1 MLTLTSIQLNLAHP
15 EVQRDLAD
23 CHNMHRR
30 TMRLFQHVNNTRD
43 INEVLYVI
51 DRIGTQWQLEIQALA
66 YADVTSL
73 PAGYALPPIRQ
84 RDDLDT
90 QVAQLQTG
98 GVYRFRLTANVT
110 KKSIHIAKRV
120 SLTDR
125 AEQIDWLVRKAE
137 TAGFTV
143 NPADLSITPEPMIMG
158 THPNGTLRYDA
169 VRFAGTLTVTDAV
182 LVGQTMVSGIGAA
195 KSYGCGLLRIGAAV
209 QLPT

>member
-43 INEVLYVI
+43 TNEVLYVI

-84 RDDLDT
+84 RDDLDA
-90 QVAQLQTG
+90 QIEQLQPG

-110 KKSIHIAKRV
+110 KKSIHIARRV
-120 SLTDR
+120 SLTER
-125 AEQIDWLVRKAE
+125 ADQIEWLVRKAE

-143 NPADLSITPEPMIMG
+143 HQSDLSITPEPMIMG
-158 THPNGTLRYDA
+158 IHPKGTLRYDV
-169 VRFAGTLTVTDAV
+169 VRFAGTLTVTDSA
-182 LVGQTMVSGIGAA
+182 LLRQTVVSGIGAA
-195 KSYGCGLLRIGAAV
+195 KAYGCGMLRIGAAV

>member
-43 INEVLYVI
+43 TNEVLYVI

-84 RDDLDT
+84 RDDLDA
-90 QVAQLQTG
+90 QIEQLQPG

-110 KKSIHIAKRV
+110 KKSIHIARRV
-120 SLTDR
+120 SLTER
-125 AEQIDWLVRKAE
+125 ADQIEWLVRKAE

-143 NPADLSITPEPMIMG
+143 HQSDLSITPEPMIMG
-158 THPNGTLRYDA
+158 IHPKGTLRYDA
-169 VRFAGTLTVTDAV
+169 VRFAGTLTVTDSA
-182 LVGQTMVSGIGAA
+182 LLRQTVVSGIGAA
-195 KSYGCGLLRIGAAV
+195 KAYGCGMLRIGAAV
-209 QLPT
+209 Q

>member
-15 EVQRDLAD
+15 EVQRDLVD

-30 TMRLFQHVNNTRD
+30 SMRLFQHVNNTRD

-84 RDDLDT
+84 RDDLDA
-90 QVAQLQTG
+90 QVAQIQTG

-110 KKSIHIAKRV
+110 KKSIHIARRV
-120 SLTDR
+120 SLT
-125 AEQIDWLVRKAE
+125 EQADQIEWLVRKAE

-143 NPADLSITPEPMIMG
+143 NLADLSITPEPMIMG

-182 LVGQTMVSGIGAA
+182 LVGQTMISGIGAA

>member
-43 INEVLYVI
+43 TNEVLYVI

-84 RDDLDT
+84 RDDLDA
-90 QVAQLQTG
+90 QIEQLQPG

-110 KKSIHIAKRV
+110 KKSIHIARRV
-120 SLTDR
+120 SLTER
-125 AEQIDWLVRKAE
+125 ADQIEWLVRKAE

-143 NPADLSITPEPMIMG
+143 HQSDLSITPEPMIMG

-195 KSYGCGLLRIGAAV
+195 KSYGCGLLRIGVAV
-209 QLPT
+209 QMPT

>member
-43 INEVLYVI
+43 TNEILYVI
-51 DRIGTQWQLEIQALA
+51 DRIGTKWQLEIQALA

-84 RDDLDT
+84 RDDLDA
-90 QVAQLQTG
+90 QMEQLQSG
-98 GVYRFRLTANVT
+98 EVYRFRLTANVT
-110 KKSIHIAKRV
+110 KKSIHIARRV
-120 SLTDR
+120 SLTER
-125 AEQIDWLVRKAE
+125 ADQIDWLIRKAE

-143 NPADLSITPEPMIMG
+143 NQTDLSITPEPMIMG

-169 VRFAGTLTVTDAV
+169 VRFAGTLTVNDAEKIRQAV
-182 LVGQTMVSGIGAA
+182 VSGIGAA
-195 KSYGCGLLRIGAAV
+195 KAYGCGLLRIGTAV
-209 QLPT
+209 Q

>member
-84 RDDLDT
+84 RDDLDA
-90 QVAQLQTG
+90 QVAQIQTG

-110 KKSIHIAKRV
+110 KKSIHIARRV
-120 SLTDR
+120 SLT
-125 AEQIDWLVRKAE
+125 EQADQIEWLVRKAE

-182 LVGQTMVSGIGAA
+182 LVGQTMISGIGAA
-195 KSYGCGLLRIGAAV
+195 KSYSCGLLRIGAAV
-209 QLPT
+209 HLPT